1 MKANPS
7 HRSRSASPAAR
18 SLSALAVVGLFA
30 ISHGCTGGTKGDPDN
45 RGAFLV
51 TGISTGSGSVYPYR
65 IRTTDSFGNPTST
78 VVNIESEDTLK
89 QFVNGNNGVLPVATL
104 PTTAVLPNGDAGNHF
119 LHFTFSHKLDVDSI
133 LSNLLADQANS
144 GLSGALTV
152 LAYDP
157 STETTVTVEGRG
169 FVNGFTYYNEGG
181 TLRKVQAVENDGSN
195 GVNIIDARA
204 AGFPSYPGAGDLVS
218 NKSFTFV
225 ADSDS
230 DLTTFETFPNNRLL
244 RLVITNAVRDTE
256 NDILE
261 QEVGVA
267 TTVGPDPDP
276 PQVLGYTALPQ
287 ISPGNNQTGIDPTGS
302 ILIRFNKPVQPGEV
316 GAFFD
321 PSLFTPP
328 TGGISLQVTSAASTF
343 PVIYYADPVSFGD
356 LMNYILRPAYNL
368 PGNSQVDVTVQA
380 TSINSLNG
388 DLIGQ
393 AVTTSYTTGIG
404 PGLVNAPVAPEAIYV
419 GIGGAEPG
427 VSVIDLHGFGQGT
440 GDINNTRWPLN
451 PNIGVPGVVPSMAPG
466 TSNLDAGGA
475 GVLTLTQDTNGS
487 TRLLRDPI
495 VSDVTDIHIGAPL
508 DLIYNNENINRNA
521 SRANQVN
528 ELVGLVQSGNTI
540 TQPPIPNP
548 PRLIFPPPN
557 PNRAIFGEEP
567 AVKSSVAPTGA
578 LATGGP
584 PTNCAAVGLN
594 LLLVGNPF
602 SSVQNEIG
610 VYGTNFM
617 GVFVGPQP
625 PPASPPPPPPFCPFT
640 SRQQVGHF
648 LYVLDRD
655 NRQVVVVNS
664 NRFTVLDTIQL
675 SDPVSM
681 AMSPSM
687 TRLAVSNFASSSVSF
702 IDIDPTSP
710 NFHQVV
716 VETRVES
723 GPTGIAWQPDGEDVL
738 CVSTDANILTVISA
752 QDFTVRRTLGGF
764 LNQPIDLVV
773 TERYQTTGNVS
784 GVYNAYI
791 LNANG
796 TVAIYESGPDG
807 VNGIGFNDIIGS
819 VTNVSFPRARAMI
832 FDNNTAFGGVMI
844 GHTDETGLA
853 QVSRLNLTSTPQGQL
868 QLNPSAG
875 GFILPPT
882 FRQKEWTVV
891 QRIGG
896 TPAPGSFVDQMSGN
910 SIIDLAHDDLVNFG
924 AATGQVSP
932 FFGAGSATPYF
943 HSGKHVI
950 KNVGGAPT
958 AAVIPRLLFV
968 ALSDVGNVDVFEIN
982 TGTRIATISVPG
994 VRVVSNYWRQ

>member
-7 HRSRSASPAAR
+7 HRSRAASPAVRAF
-18 SLSALAVVGLFA
+18 SALAVTGLLA
-30 ISHGCTGGTKGDPDN
+30 IHHGCTGGTKGDPDN

-78 VVNIESEDTLK
+78 VVNIESEATLK
-89 QFVNGNNGVLPVATL
+89 QFVNGSNGVLPVATL
-104 PTTAVLPNGDAGNHF
+104 PTTAVLPNGDPGNHF
-119 LHFTFSHKLDVDSI
+119 LHFTFSHKLDPDSI
-133 LSNLLADQANS
+133 LSSLLADQSNS
-144 GLSGALTV
+144 GLGGALTV

-157 STETTVTVEGRG
+157 ATETTITVPGRG
-169 FVNGFTYYNEGG
+169 FVNGITYFNEGG
-181 TLRKVQAVENDGSN
+181 QLVRVQAVEADGN
-195 GVNIIDARA
+195 NVNVLDPRA
-204 AGFPSYPGAGDLVS
+204 AGFPSYPGAADLVS

-225 ADSDS
+225 ADTDGNLQS
-230 DLTTFETFPNNRLL
+230 LETFPDNRLL
-244 RLVITNAVRDTE
+244 RLIVTNAVRDTE

-267 TTVGPDPDP
+267 TTVGPDPNP
-276 PQVLGYTALPQ
+276 PEVLGYTSIPQ

-302 ILIRFNKPVQPGEV
+302 ILVRFNKPVQPGEV
-316 GAFFD
+316 GAFFE

-328 TGGISLQVTSAASTF
+328 TGGVSLQVTSAASTF

-356 LMNYILRPAYNL
+356 LMNYIVRPAYNL
-368 PGNSQVDVTVQA
+368 PGNSQVDVTVQT

-388 DLIGQ
+388 DLIGNL
-393 AVTTSYTTGIG
+393 VTTSYSTGVG
-404 PGLVNAPVAPEAIYV
+404 PGLVNAPVAPEVVYV

-521 SRANQVN
+521 SRSNQVN
-528 ELVGLVQSGNTI
+528 ELLGLVQSGNTI

-548 PRLIFPPPN
+548 PRLVFPPPN

-567 AVKSSVAPTGA
+567 AVKSSLGPTGA
-578 LATGGP
+578 LVTAGP
-584 PTNCAAVGLN
+584 PACAAVGLN

-610 VYGTNFM
+610 TYGTNFM

-655 NRQVVVVNS
+655 NRQVVIVNS

-681 AMSPSM
+681 AIAPNM
-687 TRLAVSNFASSSVSF
+687 TRLAVSNFASSSVTF

-710 NFHQVV
+710 NFHRVV
-716 VETRVES
+716 GETRVDA
-723 GPTGIAWQPDGEDVL
+723 GPTGVAWQPDGEDIL
-738 CVSTDANILTVISA
+738 CVSSEANQLTVISA
-752 QDFTVRRTLGGF
+752 LDFTVRRTLGGF

-773 TERYQTTGNVS
+773 TERYQATGNTS
-784 GVYNAYI
+784 GVYYAYV
-791 LNANG
+791 LNSNG
-796 TVAIYESGPDG
+796 TIAIYESGPDG

-819 VTNVSFPRARAMI
+819 VTNVTFPRAQAMI
-832 FDNNTAFGGVMI
+832 LDYNTALGGVMI

-853 QVSRLNLTSTPQGQL
+853 QVSRLNLTSTPNGQ
-868 QLNPSAG
+868 QPLNPATG

-882 FRQKEWTVV
+882 YRQKEWTVV

-896 TPAPGSFVDQMSGN
+896 TPAPGSFVDLMSGN
-910 SIIDLAHDDLVNFG
+910 SIIDLAHDDLINFG
-924 AATGQVSP
+924 AATGQASP
-932 FFGAGSATPYF
+932 FFGAAATTPYF
-943 HSGKHVI
+943 HSGKHAI
-950 KNVGGAPT
+950 KTVNGAPSP
-958 AAVIPRLLFV
+958 AVQPRLLFV